1 MCGSKT
7 YIWKDWKCWHM
18 ITLRF
23 QKGWKEEQ
31 EMAYFKKEKY
41 VPSSHIHAT
50 SFYPAVFLAPDTAFT
65 LKMCCYPYGRGGK
78 NESVSLLSSENLI
91 LTGAGL
97 LFIFHLTKPI
107 FFSSHTSSICRPSL
121 QQSQMPAKQTAV
133 GGESSVAGISSL
145 YSAGGQPVKHGE
157 DRESNFLSSKLLPLL
172 ISKEG
177 SWGHEQKDK
186 TSLCALKY
194 ATLNIHIAEVSQLYS
209 RLEHGTC
216 QINMWED
223 MSSAPKILQSN
234 RSRNAHLW

>member
-1 MCGSKT
+1 MSLTVVKGTDLRKSPIGQLSNNT
-7 YIWKDWKCWHM
+7 AIPWNTLLAPSNVWPKDLNMKRLEALAYDN
-18 ITLRF
+18 TLYF
-23 QKGWKEEQ
+23 QKDWKEEQ

-50 SFYPAVFLAPDTAFT
+50 SSIQQRFLLLILPLPSKCAVFHMLEVA
-65 LKMCCYPYGRGGK
+65 K
-78 NESVSLLSSENLI
+78 NESVSLLSSENLL

-107 FFSSHTSSICRPSL
+107 FFSSHTSSICRPSF

-145 YSAGGQPVKHGE
+145 YSAGGQPVKHGK
-157 DRESNFLSSKLLPLL
+157 DTESNFLSSTLLPLL

-186 TSLCALKY
+186 TSMCAPKY
-194 ATLNIHIAEVSQLYS
+194 AALIFI
-209 RLEHGTC
+209 
-216 QINMWED
+216 
-223 MSSAPKILQSN
+223 
-234 RSRNAHLW
+234 

>member
-1 MCGSKT
+1 MKRLEVLA
-7 YIWKDWKCWHM
+7 YDN
-18 ITLRF
+18 TLFSERLERRAGDGIF
-23 QKGWKEEQ
+23 QKGEIC
-31 EMAYFKKEKY
+31 ALITHTCHFIL
-41 VPSSHIHAT
+41 SSSA
-50 SFYPAVFLAPDTAFT
+50 LAPDTAFT

-78 NESVSLLSSENLI
+78 NESVPLLSSENLI

-177 SWGHEQKDK
+177 S
-186 TSLCALKY
+186 
-194 ATLNIHIAEVSQLYS
+194 
-209 RLEHGTC
+209 
-216 QINMWED
+216 
-223 MSSAPKILQSN
+223 
-234 RSRNAHLW
+234 